1 MQNVILHINSFLT
14 TTTTKML
21 LSIYVYNPP
30 KRISKF
36 ENIFLAG
43 ILSNTWQAGYQFEPI
58 PHFLLG
64 LGPTLTSLHPGA
76 SLSPHH
82 TITTTCI
89 WTWFVKFNS
98 NMPCRGMAWPHRAI
112 SLTLHFWTAPPCPLA
127 PSHLPGRARAL
138 P

>member
-1 MQNVILHINSFLT
+1 MQNVILYLNSFLT

-21 LSIYVYNPP
+21 HLIYVYNPP

-43 ILSNTWQAGYQFEPI
+43 ISTNTWQAGYQIEPI

-64 LGPTLTSLHPGA
+64 LGPTLTPLHPGA

-82 TITTTCI
+82 TSAQPCQPSTC
-89 WTWFVKFNS
+89 S
-98 NMPCRGMAWPHRAI
+98 P
-112 SLTLHFWTAPPCPLA
+112 
-127 PSHLPGRARAL
+127 
-138 P
+138 